1 MWGIVSLEGRALS
14 LLDGISIV
22 DITDSLAGAL
32 ATQVLV
38 DAGASLV
45 RVDQPGTTRGAG
57 DLVRLRGRR
66 SIAMDLNRQE
76 GVSLAEELVA
86 ASDVLLT
93 DSRLDGTPRFGTPYS
108 ELAKRNRRL
117 VHCRI
122 SGYGDEGPMTASPVH
137 DHLVAARYGVYDQPG
152 WRPGPTFLP
161 APVPSLGAGLLAVQ
175 AIGVGLYLR
184 ERTGRGQEVS
194 TSLLAG
200 ALALEPGIVS
210 VEVPLPGVTATP
222 RSPLGFAPL
231 YSLYECA
238 DGEWLHFA
246 CLSIEFQ
253 DRALRTLEIEA
264 ELRELGFGTPRM
276 RENQSRIIEIVAARV
291 KRHPFAYWAEVLEKA
306 DIPYARSQH
315 TEDLLDDPQVQQQ
328 QMLVEADDPTVGRM
342 QQMGAVLGTPSST
355 WEHPAPAPLAGQH
368 SVEICRELGLS
379 AERIEALL
387 AAGAIA

>member
-1 MWGIVSLEGRALS
+1 MLS
-14 LLDGISIV
+14 LLGGITVV

-38 DAGASLV
+38 DAGASMI
-45 RVDQPGTTRGAG
+45 RVDQPGAARAPG

-66 SIAMDLNRQE
+66 SIAIDLSRQE
-76 GVSLAEELVA
+76 GIALAEDLIA
-86 ASDVLLT
+86 GSDVLLT
-93 DSRLDGTPRFGTPYS
+93 DPRPDGTRRFSTPYS
-108 ELAKRNRRL
+108 ELAKRNPRL

-122 SGYGDEGPMTASPVH
+122 SGYGDEGPMTGSPVH

-175 AIGVGLYLR
+175 AIGTALYLR
-184 ERTGRGQEVS
+184 ERSGRGQEVS

-210 VEVPLPGVTATP
+210 VEVPLPGATAAP
-222 RSPLGFAPL
+222 RSPLGFATL

-264 ELRELGFGTPRM
+264 ELRELGFRTPRM
-276 RENQSRIIEIVAARV
+276 RENQARIIEIIAARV
-291 KRHPFAYWAEVLEKA
+291 KQHPLSYWAEVLEKA

-328 QMLVEADDPTVGRM
+328 QMLVETDDPTVGRM
-342 QQMGAVLGTPSST
+342 QQMGAVLGTVSAV
-355 WEHPAPAPLAGQH
+355 WEQPAPAPLAGQH

-379 AERIEALL
+379 PERIESLL
-387 AAGAIA
+387 ASGVIA

>member
-1 MWGIVSLEGRALS
+1 VGHRFPGGRTLS
-14 LLDGISIV
+14 LLHGISLV

-38 DAGASLV
+38 DAGASII
-45 RVDQPGTTRGAG
+45 RIDQPGATRGTG

-66 SIAMDLNRQE
+66 SIAIDLSRQQ
-76 GVSLAEELVA
+76 GIALAEDLVA
-86 ASDVLLT
+86 GSDVLLT
-93 DSRLDGTPRFGTPYS
+93 DPGLDGTPRFSTTYPA
-108 ELAKRNRRL
+108 LAKRNPRL

-122 SGYGDEGPMTASPVH
+122 SGYGDEGPMAASPAH

-161 APVPSLGAGLLAVQ
+161 APVPSLGAGLIAVQ
-175 AIGVGLYLR
+175 AIGIGLYLR

-200 ALALEPGIVS
+200 ALALEPGIVN
-210 VEVPLPGVTATP
+210 VEVPLPGVAAP

-253 DRALRTLEIEA
+253 DRALRTLEVEA
-264 ELRELGFGTPRM
+264 QLRELGFGTPRM
-276 RENQSRIIEIVAARV
+276 RENQSRIIEIIAARV
-291 KRHPFAYWAEVLEKA
+291 KQHTFTYWAEVLEQA

-328 QMLVEADDPTVGRM
+328 QMLVEAGDPTVGRM
-342 QQMGAVLGTPSST
+342 QQMGAVLSVASSA
-355 WEHPAPAPLAGQH
+355 WEQPAPAPLAGQH

-379 AERIEALL
+379 PERIEALL
-387 AAGAIA
+387 ASGVIA